1 MLDQEARTQQNKL
14 DAVVAGIKPVL
25 DCVDLEVS
33 PWPDG
38 RSPCSNTIIDRCKA
52 AWENFKS
59 FNRDSIVTVVT
70 HALAVVWS
78 HYLAIDLQAIGAGF
92 ARGMGT
98 AKHQQLEDEVEDAA
112 KKLDGDVDLFGE
124 MDGDGEAP

>member
-1 MLDQEARTQQNKL
+1 MLEQEAGTQWSKL
-14 DAVVAGIKPVL
+14 NTVVIGVKPVL

-59 FNRDSIVTVVT
+59 FNRDATISIVM
-70 HALAVVWS
+70 HALAVVRS
-78 HYLAIDLQAIGAGF
+78 HYPTINLQAIGTGF
-92 ARGMGT
+92 ARGTGAT
-98 AKHQQLEDEVEDAA
+98 R
-112 KKLDGDVDLFGE
+112 
-124 MDGDGEAP
+124 